1 MSTMDYL
8 EFKNYL
14 EHGYEA
20 AMHNKKQSQESVKR
34 QGEVN
39 QTVQS
44 LKDAAIKDIMFY
56 IKDYNSI
63 IERDRQKIV
72 KAKNMLNSPAGT
84 QAKSSYVK
92 TNSGQSSIREEIK
105 FIEYSMN
112 KNIER
117 KEELEKELQEI
128 RSDKTGKKAKG
139 WVDAHKH
146 ELHHSS
152 ISHASKAGMP
162 TNLKQESS
170 NIKRASER
178 AKFMNQLQQTCDKIR
193 VKYGQLTNL
202 QDANYDTYNDPVR
215 GNGRKTGGGYTGGEE
230 INKLRWKYSKETN
243 PLVKQLHNLLN
254 AGKNSPLFTD
264 AEKEKMRKWMQEGGT
279 LDELATVYSD
289 VFGSVSH
296 DNLEHGWFTDLF
308 KKSYNAK
315 GSTAGM
321 PTNLPRTA
329 TSGGSAGSKQ
339 LVYSDQLRKLN
350 NNLVEYELKMNQA
363 KASYEE
369 YRKLYNDT
377 KKNIANTEKALTEAT
392 KEAARTGFDPSKSS
406 VAAPARRYASSNAI
420 LPQTTITGSTEG
432 LKKTRYHVK
441 KK

>member
-20 AMHNKKQSQESVKR
+20 AMHNKKRSQESVKR
-34 QGEVN
+34 QDEVN
-39 QTVQS
+39 QTIQR
-44 LKDAAIKDIMFY
+44 LKAAAIKDIRFY
-56 IKDYNSI
+56 INDYNNG
-63 IERDRQKIV
+63 IESWRQKII
-72 KAKNMLNSPAGT
+72 KAKEMLNSPAGT
-84 QAKSSYVK
+84 QSKSSYVK
-92 TNSGQSSIREEIK
+92 TNSGQASILEEIK
-105 FIEYSMN
+105 VLEYTMNHEIE
-112 KNIER
+112 E
-117 KEELEKELQEI
+117 KEALEKKLSEI
-128 RSDKTGKKAKG
+128 VSDKTGKKAKG

-152 ISHASKAGMP
+152 MAGMP
-162 TNLKQESS
+162 ST
-170 NIKRASER
+170 IKRD
-178 AKFMNQLQQTCDKIR
+178 QQAQIRKEIIKRIDAYENSANFRKIR
-193 VKYGQLTNL
+193 SEGSALGGKFSASNNTNM
-202 QDANYDTYNDPVR
+202 R
-215 GNGRKTGGGYTGGEE
+215 GGGYTAKSEMRRASGKGEAADYKSRDDAYNALLSY
-230 INKLRWKYSKETN
+230 ISKVTGSAAYSGTFSKEEMELISTLRKN
-243 PLVKQLHNLLN
+243 HPGTAKDIASKLKDSLL
-254 AGKNSPLFTD
+254 
-264 AEKEKMRKWMQEGGT
+264 
-279 LDELATVYSD
+279 
-289 VFGSVSH
+289 SH

-406 VAAPARRYASSNAI
+406 VSAPARRYASSNAI